1 MRQHGKFGICS
12 CVFTPGN
19 RGIIFH
25 MQTKDSFWSSLVLGM
40 HDALVSTLGL
50 VVGLAFADATQYV
63 IVLTGTIAAVTAGLS
78 MMASE
83 YLSQKAGGN
92 ARGATVRGLMTG
104 AAYVA
109 TAGMLL
115 IPFVFTP
122 NTIIATMMTYVVA
135 VAIIFFFNFLKSK
148 LNAQNFWPAFIEMLA
163 VCFLVTFAAFLI
175 GEGAKVFFGV
185 EI

>member
-1 MRQHGKFGICS
+1 
-12 CVFTPGN
+12 
-19 RGIIFH
+19 

-92 ARGATVRGLMTG
+92 ARGAAVRGLMTG

-109 TAGMLL
+109 TAGMFL
-115 IPFVFTP
+115 IPFIFTP
-122 NTIIATMMTYVVA
+122 NTIIATVMTYVVA

-175 GEGAKVFFGV
+175 GEGAKVCLG
-185 EI
+185 ITI

>member
-1 MRQHGKFGICS
+1 
-12 CVFTPGN
+12 
-19 RGIIFH
+19 

-122 NTIIATMMTYVVA
+122 NTIIATIMTYVVA

>member
-1 MRQHGKFGICS
+1 
-12 CVFTPGN
+12 
-19 RGIIFH
+19 

-122 NTIIATMMTYVVA
+122 NTIIATVMTYVVA

>member
-1 MRQHGKFGICS
+1 
-12 CVFTPGN
+12 
-19 RGIIFH
+19 

>member
-1 MRQHGKFGICS
+1 
-12 CVFTPGN
+12 
-19 RGIIFH
+19 

-78 MMASE
+78 MTASE